1 MNIVRAWILAIR
13 PKTLPAA
20 VAPVLLGLAV
30 ARQSTSIAQGPAI
43 ATLLGALLL
52 QVASNL
58 ANDVFDN
65 EKGADRS
72 DRVGPTRVVST
83 GLLSASNVKLGL
95 AGVLFLAL
103 CAGAYLSGV
112 AGAPIVIIGVA
123 AAISAIAYTAGPFA
137 LAYHGLGEVFVFIF
151 FGPVAVTGTVFIQ
164 TQQVPV
170 LAWLAGISQGAL
182 AVNIL
187 VVNNLR
193 DRTEDERAGKRTLA
207 VRFGERFCLIQYATL
222 LVVAYLVPIAW
233 WGLTRESGLI
243 LAPLFSLP
251 LALVVFRKVCQ
262 TRGAGLNTLL
272 ARTAQIVLIFSLL
285 FATGIVAS
293 S

>member
-1 MNIVRAWILAIR
+1 MNIVRAWLLAIR

-30 ARQSTSIAQGPAI
+30 AQQSGSIAVGPAI

-52 QVASNL
+52 QIASNL

-65 EKGADRS
+65 EKGADRA

-83 GLLSASNVKLGL
+83 GLLSASDVKLGL
-95 AGVLFLAL
+95 AAVLFLAL
-103 CAGAYLSGV
+103 CAGAYLIGV
-112 AGAPIVIIGVA
+112 AGAPIAVIGVA

-151 FGPVAVTGTVFIQ
+151 FGPVAVAGTVFIQ
-164 TQQVPV
+164 TQQVPN
-170 LAWLAGISQGAL
+170 LAWLAGVSQGAL

-222 LVVAYLVPIAW
+222 LAVAYLVPIALW
-233 WGLTRESGLI
+233 SFARDSGLI

-251 LALVVFRKVCQ
+251 FALGVFSKVCR
-262 TRGAGLNTLL
+262 TRGAGLNTVL